1 MIIRQDEIAASQLG
15 EKPVWTKAL
24 LTRQDHT
31 EELSVTWVRMEGRC
45 CQRMTCQLSARVYVL
60 LSGQGEFQVGQSP
73 SEAVSEGDLVYIPK
87 GEPYSF
93 SGDMTYLVINVP
105 AFVPGSDITID

>member
-1 MIIRQDEIAASQLG
+1 MIIRQGEIPEEALG

-24 LTRQDHT
+24 LTRATHT
-31 EELSVTWVRMEGRC
+31 EAISITWVRMAGRC
-45 CQRMTCQLSARVYVL
+45 CQQMTCELSDRAYYL
-60 LSGQGEFQVGQSP
+60 LGGQGEFQVDQAP
-73 SEAVSEGDLVYIPK
+73 SELVHEGDLVLIPK
-87 GEPYSF
+87 GKPYSF